1 MSKRL
6 SNQQGRSQLSW
17 FNQQGRSHLSWLPWS
32 GFHCV
37 YCSVFHFIIV
47 TTEETIQNSWK
58 CKSSDVAF
66 NVDLI
71 NIFFTNFENNTD
83 QIFFF
88 LHHILLLKPGNT
100 HRFSLFWIY
109 YCQFLFLQFQFPQKD
124 RHSFFQILINV
135 ELLKPVKL

>member
-1 MSKRL
+1 MYCRVKRL
-6 SNQQGRSQLSW
+6 SDQQVRSQLSRFNQQGRSQLSW

-83 QIFFF
+83 
-88 LHHILLLKPGNT
+88 
-100 HRFSLFWIY
+100 
-109 YCQFLFLQFQFPQKD
+109 
-124 RHSFFQILINV
+124 
-135 ELLKPVKL
+135 